1 MIFVDS
7 NIPMYLVGGDHPLKE
22 RARELLERFVD
33 AREKLVTDVEVFQE
47 ILHRYTAIRRRD
59 AIEPAWRVLV
69 ELADDVFPVELPQVE
84 RAKRLLLESSEL
96 SARDA
101 LHLAVIEVQ
110 GVARI
115 LSFDAGL
122 DGVAGVRRLY

>member
-7 NIPMYLVGGDHPLKE
+7 NIPMYLVGGDHPLKR
-22 RARELLERFVD
+22 RARELLERFID

-47 ILHRYTAIRRRD
+47 ILHRYVAIRRRD
-59 AIEPAWRVLV
+59 AIEPAWQVLA
-69 ELADDVFPVELPQVE
+69 ELADEVFPLELPQVE
-84 RAKRLLLESSEL
+84 RAKRLLLDSPEL

-101 LHLAVIEVQ
+101 LHLAVIETQ

-115 LSFDAGL
+115 LSFDSGF
-122 DGVAGVRRLY
+122 DGASGVRRLY